1 MIPKAKRE
9 EWVDAIKG
17 LCMIL
22 ILNAHLTHQPLPVP
36 ANMLIWVYV
45 TLFFGLAG
53 YTYHPKAETM
63 KAFCRKKAARLLI
76 PYVAYSVAALL
87 CMLPVLVW
95 KGTWAKVLLGI
106 VYARFAVFLPASE
119 QMQILSIGNA
129 PLWFLPAMFV
139 GYTMFR
145 GLMTLPPLRRTLV
158 CGGCFCLPLFACFLP
173 FLLPWSLDVAGL
185 AALCMLG
192 GHMMQGRMQMG
203 RTVVRLGAFILACA
217 VFGVT
222 GSMLK
227 EVNISVADY
236 GNRTLFP
243 PLAIVC
249 LLLETLAALYML
261 AQLFLWLRGTY
272 LTRFLAWCGRIS
284 LTLMCTHMY
293 TGKAALWILKKTPLP
308 HMVVTF
314 CCLACAVA
322 CCAVWVAFCRKF
334 KDRWPLLQYL

>member
-22 ILNAHLTHQPLPVP
+22 ILNAHLTHHQLPVP
-36 ANMLIWVYV
+36 ANMLIWCFV
-45 TLFFGLAG
+45 TLFFVLAG
-53 YTYHPKAETM
+53 YTYHPKPETM
-63 KAFCRKKAARLLI
+63 KDFCRKKAARLLI
-76 PYVAYSVAALL
+76 PYFAYSVAALL

-95 KGTWAKVLLGI
+95 KGTWAKALLGI
-106 VYARFAVFLPASE
+106 VYARFAVLLPASE
-119 QMQILSIGNA
+119 QTQILNIGNA

-145 GLMTLPPLRRTLV
+145 GLMSLSPLCRVL
-158 CGGCFCLPLFACFLP
+158 GGMGCFFLPLLACFLP

-192 GHMMQGRMQMG
+192 GYMMQGCMHMERKALK
-203 RTVVRLGAFILACA
+203 VGAFILAC
-217 VFGVT
+217 VIFGVT
-222 GSMLK
+222 GSLLK
-227 EVNISVADY
+227 DVNISIADY

-249 LLLETLAALYML
+249 LLLETMAALYVL
-261 AQLFLWLRGTY
+261 AQLFSWLRGTY
-272 LTRFLAWCGRIS
+272 LSRFLAWCGRIS
-284 LTLMCTHMY
+284 LTLMCTHIY

-308 HMVVTF
+308 YIIVTF
-314 CCLACAVA
+314 CCLSCAVA

-334 KDRWPLLQYL
+334 KNRYPLLQYL